1 VLARDGP
8 GVHGER
14 ASIDRHDSQRIE
26 RRTGGDGM
34 TSKPEL
40 VLDRAQHTLDFH
52 RDHPPRASVESGT
65 VIRFET
71 GDIAYE
77 RLAGGE
83 SVESIGL
90 ETFNRVTG
98 PVRVNGARPGD
109 AIRVEILD
117 IEIVRS
123 WSVWLPGFGALG
135 AYTNEVV
142 ARQIPLEDGRARISQ
157 RLSAPIE
164 PMIGCIG
171 LAPAEGS
178 GSTFMPA
185 YHWGGNMDLRE
196 MSPGT
201 VVDLP
206 VQVDGGLLSIGD
218 HHAAM
223 GRGEPTWVSLES
235 AGASTVRVSLVR
247 DAGLSHPVLRR
258 DGAILFVGMGAD
270 LAAAHQHAVDRAWA
284 WLTDACGL
292 EPFEAYAYASARLEM
307 RLGGPASPIVL
318 AVLPENL
325 S

>member
-1 VLARDGP
+1 MTPDTVL
-8 GVHGER
+8 
-14 ASIDRHDSQRIE
+14 
-26 RRTGGDGM
+26 
-34 TSKPEL
+34 SKAE
-40 VLDRAQHTLDFH
+40 HTLDF
-52 RDHPPRASVESGT
+52 RADHPPRARVADGAT
-65 VIRFET
+65 VRFET

-77 RLAGGE
+77 RLANGE
-83 SVESIGL
+83 ALEDIGL

-98 PVRVNGARPGD
+98 PVFVEGAEPGD
-109 AIRVEILD
+109 ALRVEILD
-117 IEIVRS
+117 IEIHRS

-135 AYTNEVV
+135 RHTDHTV
-142 ARQIPLEDGRARISQ
+142 ARQIPLEDGWAVISD
-157 RLSAPIE
+157 RLRVPVE

-171 LAPAEGS
+171 LAPAMGV

-201 VVDLP
+201 TVDLP
-206 VQVDGGLLSIGD
+206 VEVAGALLSVGD

-235 AGASTVRVSLVR
+235 AGASTVRVTLLKHASI
-247 DAGLSHPVLRR
+247 SHPVLRR
-258 DGAILFVGMGAD
+258 EGSIQFLGMGDD

-284 WLTDACGL
+284 WLIDDRGL

-307 RLGGPASPIVL
+307 RFGGPASAMVL
-318 AVLPENL
+318 AVLPEDL

>member
-1 VLARDGP
+1 MTPDIVL
-8 GVHGER
+8 
-14 ASIDRHDSQRIE
+14 
-26 RRTGGDGM
+26 
-34 TSKPEL
+34 SKG
-40 VLDRAQHTLDFH
+40 QHTLDF
-52 RDHPPRASVESGT
+52 RADHPPQARVADGAT
-65 VIRFET
+65 VRFET

-77 RLAGGE
+77 RLANGE
-83 SVESIGL
+83 ALESIGL

-98 PVRVNGARPGD
+98 PVFVEGAEPGD
-109 AIRVEILD
+109 AVRVEILD
-117 IEIVRS
+117 IEIHRS

-135 AYTNEVV
+135 RYTDHTV
-142 ARQIPLEDGRARISQ
+142 ARQIPLDDGYAVISD
-157 RLSAPIE
+157 RLRVPVE

-171 LAPAEGS
+171 LAPATGI

-201 VVDLP
+201 TVDLP
-206 VQVDGGLLSIGD
+206 VEFPGALLSIGD

-235 AGASTVRVSLVR
+235 AGASTVRVTLLKGASIT
-247 DAGLSHPVLRR
+247 HPVLRR
-258 DGAILFVGMGAD
+258 DGSILFLGMGDD

-284 WLTDACGL
+284 WLIDDCGL

-307 RLGGPASPIVL
+307 RFGGPASAMVL
-318 AVLPENL
+318 AALPEDL

>member
-1 VLARDGP
+1 
-8 GVHGER
+8 
-14 ASIDRHDSQRIE
+14 
-26 RRTGGDGM
+26 M
-34 TSKPEL
+34 TPDIALSK
-40 VLDRAQHTLDFH
+40 AQHTLDF
-52 RDHPPRASVESGT
+52 RADHPPQARVAGGAT
-65 VIRFET
+65 IRFET

-77 RLAGGE
+77 RLANGE
-83 SVESIGL
+83 ALEDIGL

-98 PVRVNGARPGD
+98 PVFVEGAEPGD
-109 AIRVEILD
+109 ALRVEILD
-117 IEIVRS
+117 IEIHRS

-135 AYTNEVV
+135 GYTDHTV
-142 ARQIPLEDGRARISQ
+142 ARQIPLEGGYAVISD
-157 RLSAPIE
+157 RLRVPIE

-171 LAPAEGS
+171 LAPATGV

-201 VVDLP
+201 TVDLP
-206 VQVDGGLLSIGD
+206 VEVPGALLSIGD

-235 AGASTVRVSLVR
+235 AGASTVRVTLLKGASIT
-247 DAGLSHPVLRR
+247 HPVLRR
-258 DGAILFVGMGAD
+258 GGSILFLGMGDD

-284 WLTDACGL
+284 WLIDDRGL

-307 RLGGPASPIVL
+307 RFGGPASAMVL
-318 AVLPENL
+318 AGLPEDL

>member
-1 VLARDGP
+1 MTPDLTLAK
-8 GVHGER
+8 E
-14 ASIDRHDSQRIE
+14 
-26 RRTGGDGM
+26 
-34 TSKPEL
+34 
-40 VLDRAQHTLDFH
+40 QHTVDF
-52 RDHPPRASVESGT
+52 RADLAPQASVASGAT
-65 VIRFET
+65 IRFET

-77 RLAGGE
+77 RLANGE
-83 SVESIGL
+83 ALDAIGL

-98 PVRVNGARPGD
+98 PVTIEGAEPGD
-109 AIRVEILD
+109 AVRVEILD
-117 IEIVRS
+117 IEIHRS

-135 AYTNEVV
+135 AYTQETI
-142 ARQIPLEDGRARISQ
+142 AKQIPLVDGRAVISD
-157 RLSAPIE
+157 RLRVPVE

-171 LAPAEGS
+171 LAPASGV

-201 VVDLP
+201 SVDLP
-206 VQVDGGLLSIGD
+206 VEVAGGLLSIGD

-235 AGASTVRVSLVR
+235 AGASTVRVTVR
-247 DAGLSHPVLRR
+247 KDARISHPVLRR
-258 DGAILFVGMGAD
+258 DGLILFLGMGDD

-284 WLTDACGL
+284 WLIEDRGL

-307 RLGGPASPIVL
+307 RLGGPASAMVL
-318 AVLPENL
+318 AALPEDL

>member
-1 VLARDGP
+1 MANQPD
-8 GVHGER
+8 
-14 ASIDRHDSQRIE
+14 
-26 RRTGGDGM
+26 
-34 TSKPEL
+34 L
-40 VLDRAQHTLDFH
+40 VLTKDQHTLDFQ
-52 RDHPPRASVESGT
+52 ASHAPVARVASGA

-77 RLAGGE
+77 RLSKGE
-83 SVESIGL
+83 SVEQIGL

-98 PVRVNGARPGD
+98 PVYVEGAEPGD
-109 AIRVEILD
+109 ALRIEILD

-123 WSVWLPGFGALG
+123 WSVWLPGFGGLG
-135 AYTNEVV
+135 AYTKDVI
-142 ARQIPLEDGRARISQ
+142 AREIPLEGGRAIISK
-157 RLSAPIE
+157 RTSVPIE

-171 LAPAEGS
+171 LAPASGV

-201 VVDLP
+201 TVDLP
-206 VQVDGGLLSIGD
+206 VEVAGGLLSIGD

-235 AGASTVRVSLVR
+235 AGKSTVRVSLVKGAR
-247 DAGLSHPVLRR
+247 ITHPVLRR
-258 DGAILFVGMGAD
+258 DGVVLFAGMGAD

-284 WLTDACGL
+284 YLVTERGL

-318 AVLPENL
+318 AGVREALD
-325 S
+325 

>member
-1 VLARDGP
+1 MTAPDLVLAK
-8 GVHGER
+8 E
-14 ASIDRHDSQRIE
+14 
-26 RRTGGDGM
+26 
-34 TSKPEL
+34 
-40 VLDRAQHTLDFH
+40 QHTLDF
-52 RDHPPRASVESGT
+52 RADHAPKARVASGSV
-65 VIRFET
+65 VRFET

-77 RLAGGE
+77 RLANGE
-83 SVESIGL
+83 ALDVIGL

-98 PVRVNGARPGD
+98 PVFVEDAEPGD
-109 AIRVEILD
+109 ALRIEILD
-117 IEIVRS
+117 VEIHRS

-135 AYTNEVV
+135 GYTQETI
-142 ARQIPLEDGRARISQ
+142 ARQIPLEGGFAVISKRI
-157 RLSAPIE
+157 RVPVE

-171 LAPAEGS
+171 LAPAEGV

-201 VVDLP
+201 TVDLP
-206 VQVDGGLLSIGD
+206 VEVAGGLLSVGD

-235 AGASTVRVSLVR
+235 AGASTMRVSLVK
-247 DAGLSHPVLRR
+247 DARISHPVLRR
-258 DGAILFVGMGAD
+258 DGSVLFLGQGAD

-284 WLTDACGL
+284 YLIKERGL

-307 RLGGPASPIVL
+307 RFGGPASAMVL
-318 AVLPENL
+318 AGLPEDL

>member
-1 VLARDGP
+1 
-8 GVHGER
+8 
-14 ASIDRHDSQRIE
+14 
-26 RRTGGDGM
+26 M
-34 TSKPEL
+34 TAPDL
-40 VLDRAQHTLDFH
+40 VLVKEQHTLDFRAEH
-52 RDHPPRASVESGT
+52 APRARVASGAI
-65 VIRFET
+65 IRFET

-77 RLAGGE
+77 RLSLGE
-83 SVESIGL
+83 PLEQIGI

-98 PVRVNGARPGD
+98 PVFIDGAAPGD
-109 AIRVEILD
+109 AVRVEILD
-117 IEIVRS
+117 VEIHRS

-135 AYTNEVV
+135 GYTQETI
-142 ARQIPLEDGRARISQ
+142 ARQIPLEGGFAVISP
-157 RLSAPIE
+157 RLRVPVE

-171 LAPAEGS
+171 LAPAEEV

-201 VVDLP
+201 TVDLP
-206 VQVDGGLLSIGD
+206 VQVAGGLLSVGD

-235 AGASTVRVSLVR
+235 AGASTMRVSVVKG
-247 DAGLSHPVLRR
+247 AGTGHPVLRR
-258 DGAILFVGMGAD
+258 DGMILFLGQGAD

-284 WLTDACGL
+284 YLVHERGL

-307 RLGGPASPIVL
+307 RFGGPASAMVL
-318 AVLPENL
+318 AGVPEDL

>member
-1 VLARDGP
+1 MTPDFTLAK
-8 GVHGER
+8 E
-14 ASIDRHDSQRIE
+14 
-26 RRTGGDGM
+26 
-34 TSKPEL
+34 
-40 VLDRAQHTLDFH
+40 QHTVDF
-52 RDHPPRASVESGT
+52 RADHVPQASVASGAT
-65 VIRFET
+65 IRFET

-77 RLAGGE
+77 RLSKGE
-83 SVESIGL
+83 ALDAIGL

-98 PVRVNGARPGD
+98 PVTIDGAEPGD
-109 AIRVEILD
+109 AVRVEILD
-117 IEIVRS
+117 IEIHRS

-135 AYTNEVV
+135 AYTEETV
-142 ARQIPLEDGRARISQ
+142 ATQIPLVGGLAVISE
-157 RLSAPIE
+157 RLRVPVE

-171 LAPAEGS
+171 LAPASGV

-201 VVDLP
+201 IVDLP
-206 VQVDGGLLSIGD
+206 VEVAGGLLSIGD

-235 AGASTVRVSLVR
+235 AGASTVRVTLLK
-247 DAGLSHPVLRR
+247 DAGVSHPVLRR
-258 DGAILFVGMGAD
+258 EGSILFLGMGDD

-284 WLTDACGL
+284 WLIEDRGL

-307 RLGGPASPIVL
+307 RLGGPASAMVL
-318 AVLPENL
+318 AALPEDL

>member
-1 VLARDGP
+1 MSPTVDLILT
-8 GVHGER
+8 
-14 ASIDRHDSQRIE
+14 SDR
-26 RRTGGDGM
+26 
-34 TSKPEL
+34 
-40 VLDRAQHTLDFH
+40 HTLDFRH
-52 RDHPPRASVESGT
+52 DHAPAARVAGGA

-77 RLAGGE
+77 RLSKGE
-83 SVESIGL
+83 TVEQIGL

-98 PVRVNGARPGD
+98 PVYVEDAAPGD
-109 AIRVEILD
+109 ALRIEILD
-117 IEIVRS
+117 IEIRRS
-123 WSVWLPGFGALG
+123 WSVWMPGFGGLG
-135 AYTNEVV
+135 AHTTEVV
-142 ARQIPLEDGRARISQ
+142 ARQIPLEAGFARISD
-157 RLSAPIE
+157 RIRVPVE

-171 LAPAEGS
+171 LAPAEGV

-206 VQVDGGLLSIGD
+206 VEVEGGLLSIGD

-235 AGASTVRVSLVR
+235 SGASTVRVSLLKRAAV
-247 DAGLSHPVLRR
+247 GHPVLRR
-258 DGAILFVGMGAD
+258 DGSILFVGMGDD

-284 WLTDACGL
+284 WLVGECGL
-292 EPFEAYAYASARLEM
+292 DPFEAYAYASARLEM

-318 AVLPENL
+318 AVLPEAL
-325 S
+325 D

>member
-1 VLARDGP
+1 MTPDFTLAK
-8 GVHGER
+8 E
-14 ASIDRHDSQRIE
+14 
-26 RRTGGDGM
+26 
-34 TSKPEL
+34 
-40 VLDRAQHTLDFH
+40 QHTVDF
-52 RDHPPRASVESGT
+52 RADHVPQARVASGAT
-65 VIRFET
+65 IRFET

-77 RLAGGE
+77 RLSKGE
-83 SVESIGL
+83 ALDAIGL

-98 PVRVNGARPGD
+98 PVTIDGAEPGD
-109 AIRVEILD
+109 AVRVEILD
-117 IEIVRS
+117 IEIHRS

-135 AYTNEVV
+135 AYTEETV
-142 ARQIPLEDGRARISQ
+142 ATQIPLVGGFAVISE
-157 RLSAPIE
+157 RLRVPVE

-171 LAPAEGS
+171 LAPASGV

-201 VVDLP
+201 IVDLP
-206 VQVDGGLLSIGD
+206 VEVAGGLLSIGD

-235 AGASTVRVSLVR
+235 AGASTVRVTLLKN
-247 DAGLSHPVLRR
+247 AGVSHPVLRR
-258 DGAILFVGMGAD
+258 EGSILFLGMGDD

-284 WLTDACGL
+284 WLIEDRGL

-307 RLGGPASPIVL
+307 RLGGPASAMVL
-318 AVLPENL
+318 AGLPEDL